1 MCNGLL
7 YSLEAASG
15 GGTVLYTRRE
25 DFFFQFENKN
35 DAITPNIPHGYD
47 DDYYDD
53 DYSGDDDDDDDYRP
67 MIMKSH

>member
-1 MCNGLL
+1 M
-7 YSLEAASG
+7 
-15 GGTVLYTRRE
+15 LYTRRE

-35 DAITPNIPHGYD
+35 DAITPNIPSGYD

-53 DYSGDDDDDDDYRP
+53 DYSGDNDDDDEDYYDDYRP